1 MSKQYN
7 TKLQERLEK
16 FLKDENLSQAKA
28 APILGISQAALSQYR
43 RSMYDKGDIEA
54 VENKLKEFFQIQEEK
69 TQNAQKAEPFRTKT
83 SAGYIP
89 TTISEEAYKLIRYCQ
104 LEKGI
109 VVIDGDAGIGKTKA
123 AAKFLQDN
131 PSTTVYVKAT
141 PSTGSTRSLLKMIAK
156 TLKLPENQ
164 RTEDLSVSIQEK
176 LRETDKVIIIDEAQ
190 NLKFLTLEEI
200 RGWVD
205 EDIFTGKPGIGIVL
219 IGNVEVYN
227 KMLGKQ
233 EAIFAQQFNRTKLHG
248 RYRTSDI
255 QREDVVKFF
264 PVLEEK
270 GMQKEIAAALAG
282 KRTKTAVTTH
292 CQLGRLGLEQCELFH
307 KYGMDPAKVILG
319 HVDLAND
326 KAYYEELL
334 KQGVNLG
341 FDTIGKTG
349 YLSDED
355 RADNL
360 MWLIERG
367 WMDRIVLSQDIS
379 RKSYL
384 SRYGKYA

>member
-131 PSTTVYVKAT
+131 PST
-141 PSTGSTRSLLKMIAK
+141 
-156 TLKLPENQ
+156 
-164 RTEDLSVSIQEK
+164 
-176 LRETDKVIIIDEAQ
+176 
-190 NLKFLTLEEI
+190 I
-200 RGWVD
+200 RGMVSVFNNAVNN
-205 EDIFTGKPGIGIVL
+205 EDISF
-219 IGNVEVYN
+219 E
-227 KMLGKQ
+227 
-233 EAIFAQQFNRTKLHG
+233 
-248 RYRTSDI
+248 
-255 QREDVVKFF
+255 
-264 PVLEEK
+264 
-270 GMQKEIAAALAG
+270 
-282 KRTKTAVTTH
+282 
-292 CQLGRLGLEQCELFH
+292 GLE
-307 KYGMDPAKVILG
+307 KM
-319 HVDLAND
+319 ANTM
-326 KAYYEELL
+326 
-334 KQGVNLG
+334 GIR
-341 FDTIGKTG
+341 FI
-349 YLSDED
+349 
-355 RADNL
+355 
-360 MWLIERG
+360 
-367 WMDRIVLSQDIS
+367 
-379 RKSYL
+379 
-384 SRYGKYA
+384 